1 MNISDTLKDS
11 LKDAITS
18 VRHWRWFL
26 AVIVFS
32 CGLAGFLSG
41 VEVSERDISGVNL
54 ATKIYYTMGLFI
66 LGGMDLGVPVSG
78 PWWGKI
84 LLWVGYFGA
93 PVLTGS
99 TIVDWVQQV
108 VSKQNRWL
116 NGISGHIVLVGTDDL
131 AHSILEKVEEL
142 GLTGEV
148 VVIEREISAS
158 QASEFTER
166 YGARVL
172 VGDFTN
178 EYFLSTLRLSR
189 AQKIILA
196 SENDFDNFEAASK
209 ILEQRPELGGR
220 LLVHCDRL
228 RFMRAVSNSH
238 VARDCVVFNKYHLAA
253 KHLVNS
259 EMMDHFKS
267 TKSLD
272 VVVLAGF
279 GRFGQT
285 VFEELQMKALGEIS
299 QISILDVDA
308 NRRILVAN
316 EQSALGSHFSLQVHQ
331 GEIGHPEVWQQLE
344 GKVNLRDSSP
354 FMLLATGMDQENLR
368 TGLWLKK
375 KYPDAYIMVRTAR
388 PSHFSDSVCDAAGIH
403 AFGLSQIIHDALPD
417 EWFT

>member
-1 MNISDTLKDS
+1 VNIIDTIKDVFGP
-11 LKDAITS
+11 
-18 VRHWRWFL
+18 VRHWRWML
-26 AVIVFS
+26 ALAVFS
-32 CGLAGFLSG
+32 CGLAGFVSG

-78 PWWGKI
+78 PWWGKL
-84 LLWVGYFGA
+84 LLWIGYFGA
-93 PVLTGS
+93 PLLTGS

-116 NGISGHIVLVGTDDL
+116 SGISGHIVLVGTDDL
-131 AHSILEKVEEL
+131 AHSILEKIEAL
-142 GLTGEV
+142 GLKGEV

-166 YGARVL
+166 YGARV
-172 VGDFTN
+172 VIGDFTN

-189 AQKIILA
+189 AQRVILA

-209 ILEQRPELGGR
+209 ILEQRPELGAR
-220 LLVHCDRL
+220 LLVHCNRL
-228 RFMRAVSNSH
+228 RFMRAVSSSH
-238 VARDCVVFNKYHLAA
+238 VARDCIVFNKYHLAA
-253 KHLVNS
+253 RHLVTS

-267 TKSLD
+267 TENLD

-285 VFEELQMKALGEIS
+285 VFEELQIKAPGEIS

-308 NRRILVAN
+308 DRRILVAN
-316 EQSALGSHFSLQVHQ
+316 EQSALGSSISLRVHQ

-344 GKVNLRDSSP
+344 GQVNLSEAHP
-354 FMLLATGMDQENLR
+354 LVLLATGMDQENLR

-375 KYPDAYIMVRTAR
+375 KYPNAYIMVRTAR
-388 PSHFSDSVCDAAGIH
+388 PSHFSDSVCEAAGIH
-403 AFGLSQIIHDALPD
+403 AFGLSQFIHDALPD
-417 EWFT
+417 EWFAQ

>member
-1 MNISDTLKDS
+1 VNIFNTIKDVFGP
-11 LKDAITS
+11 
-18 VRHWRWFL
+18 VRHWRWML
-26 AVIVFS
+26 ALVVFS
-32 CGLAGFLSG
+32 CGLAGFISG

-78 PWWGKI
+78 PWWGKL

-93 PVLTGS
+93 PLLTGS

-116 NGISGHIVLVGTDDL
+116 SGISDHIVLVGTDDL
-131 AHSILEKVEEL
+131 AHSILEKIEAL
-142 GLTGEV
+142 KLKGEV
-148 VVIEREISAS
+148 VVVEREISAS

-166 YGARVL
+166 YGARVV

-189 AQKIILA
+189 AQRVILA

-209 ILEQRPELGGR
+209 ILEQRPELGAR
-220 LLVHCDRL
+220 LLVHCNRL
-228 RFMRAVSNSH
+228 RFMRAVSSSH
-238 VARDCVVFNKYHLAA
+238 VARDCIVFNKYHLAA
-253 KHLVNS
+253 QHLVES
-259 EMMDHFKS
+259 EMIGHFKS
-267 TKSLD
+267 TENLD

-285 VFEELQMKALGEIS
+285 VFEELQIKAPGEIS

-308 NRRILVAN
+308 DRRVLVAN
-316 EQSALGSHFSLQVHQ
+316 EQSAMGSGFSLRVHQ
-331 GEIGHPEVWQQLE
+331 GEIGHPEVWEQLE
-344 GKVNLRDSSP
+344 GQVDLSESRP
-354 FMLLATGMDQENLR
+354 FILLATGMDQENLR

-375 KYPDAYIMVRTAR
+375 KYPNAYIMVRTAR
-388 PSHFSDSVCDAAGIH
+388 PSHFSDSVCEAAGIH
-403 AFGLSQIIHDALPD
+403 AIGLSQIIHDALPD
-417 EWFT
+417 EWIA